1 MYFHVNDINLGN
13 FKKEVVSVFKNNDPI
28 YKYDFQI
35 NSTYYLHLFHPN
47 GLIIK
52 KLPFKLLSVEDN
64 EDIIEDL
71 FWDLFPYID
80 KHLKNLEEQQFPEF
94 PSYLGIYINVLPEYK
109 INPKE
114 LASIKD
120 NHLNDNLVA
129 YHNFYINNILK

>member
-71 FWDLFPYID
+71 F
-80 KHLKNLEEQQFPEF
+80 
-94 PSYLGIYINVLPEYK
+94 
-109 INPKE
+109 
-114 LASIKD
+114 
-120 NHLNDNLVA
+120 
-129 YHNFYINNILK
+129 